1 MKIKTLEVIHEL
13 LESNALRMKSLSEY
27 AKKELRQQ
35 EERVSRRECPAETLE
50 EYRKEA
56 EKATKRSCDAAD
68 ALEDFLAHSWS

>member
-1 MKIKTLEVIHEL
+1 MRIKTLEVIHEL
-13 LESNALRMKSLSEY
+13 LESNALRMKCLSEY

-35 EERVSRRECPAETLE
+35 EERANCGECPAETLE

-56 EKATKRSCDAAD
+56 EKAAKRSLDVAD

>member
-1 MKIKTLEVIHEL
+1 MRVKTLEVIHEL

-35 EERVSRRECPAETLE
+35 EERVGRGERPVEILE

-56 EKATKRSCDAAD
+56 EKATKRSWDAAD